1 VPLLPVRSD
10 RELARSR
17 CPKSLLKIAG
27 GQTIQRTTMTT
38 TQEQSKGGRGRYGFT
53 LIELLVVIAI
63 LAALL
68 LPALSMAK
76 VKAKSMACLN
86 NGKQLVLAW
95 QMYADDNN
103 GKFVKNDYTRESAN
117 GFTFGIMDYNNG
129 NPAGADTNTAYL
141 VGVKYSAMARYTVNA
156 GIFKCPAD
164 RSGQFGLSGLPRVR
178 SVSMNQA
185 IGPGND
191 GTANGQGPHLPQS
204 DGWRVYLKESDMI
217 NNPPPSGLWV
227 TTDEHPDSIN
237 DSGFAVSMEV
247 AQWVDLPAP
256 YHNNAT
262 SFSFADGHSEIHK
275 WLGQTGIPPVLYSP
289 YGGAGITIPGGN
301 PNVVW
306 LQQYTSG
313 K

>member
-1 VPLLPVRSD
+1 
-10 RELARSR
+10 
-17 CPKSLLKIAG
+17 
-27 GQTIQRTTMTT
+27 MTT
-38 TQEQSKGGRGRYGFT
+38 TQGQSKGGRGRSGFT
-53 LIELLVVIAI
+53 LIELLVVIAIIAI

-76 VKAKSMACLN
+76 VKAQSISCLN
-86 NGKQLVLAW
+86 NCKQLTLAW
-95 QMYADDNN
+95 KMYTDDNN
-103 GKFVKNDYTRESAN
+103 GKLLKNDYVTESVG
-117 GFTFGIMDYNNG
+117 GFTFGIMDYTG
-129 NPAGADTNTAYL
+129 GSPAGADTNIAYL
-141 VGVKYSAMARYTVNA
+141 VNEKYSALARYTVNA

-164 RSGQFGLSGLPRVR
+164 RSAQFGSAGLPRVR

-185 IGPGND
+185 VGSGND
-191 GTANGQGPHLPQS
+191 GTANGQGPHLPKS
-204 DGWRVYLKESDMI
+204 NGWLVYTRETDIIFS
-217 NNPPPSGLWV
+217 PPPAELWL

-262 SFSFADGHSEIHK
+262 GFSFADGHAEIHK
-275 WLGQTGIPPVLYSP
+275 WQNPTGIPPVLYGP
-289 YGGAGITIPGGN
+289 NGTGPTIPGGN

-306 LQQYTSG
+306 LQQRTSG

>member
-1 VPLLPVRSD
+1 
-10 RELARSR
+10 
-17 CPKSLLKIAG
+17 
-27 GQTIQRTTMTT
+27 MTT
-38 TQEQSKGGRGRYGFT
+38 TQGQSKGGRGRSGFT
-53 LIELLVVIAI
+53 LIELLVVIAVIAI

-76 VKAKSMACLN
+76 VKANSMVCMN
-86 NGKQLVLAW
+86 NSKQLVLAW
-95 QMYADDNN
+95 HMYADDNN
-103 GKFVKNDYTRESAN
+103 GKFVMNDYVTESAN
-117 GFTFGIMDYNNG
+117 GFTFGIMDYSGG
-129 NPAGADTNTAYL
+129 NPAGADTSTAYL
-141 VGVKYSAMARYTVNA
+141 VNDKYSAMARYTVKA

-164 RSGQFGLSGLPRVR
+164 MSGQFGLSGLPRVR

-185 IGPGND
+185 VGPGND

-204 DGWRVYLKESDMI
+204 NGWRVYIKGSNVI
-217 NNPPPSGLWV
+217 FSPSPSELWV

-262 SFSFADGHSEIHK
+262 TFSFADGHSEIHK
-275 WLGQTGIPPVLYSP
+275 WLGQTGIPPVLYGP
-289 YGGAGITIPGGN
+289 NGTGPTIPGGN

-306 LQQYTSG
+306 LQQRTSG